1 MTEPTNFTLPKK
13 PRVREKEAP
22 PDARKVSVLPIR
34 AGKDERLHGATL
46 RCLIVLCSYCNR
58 AGLTWVS
65 QKKLAEDLKVSRQAI
80 TKQMALLRS
89 YGYVEIARKGFKGE
103 RSNTLRV
110 IFDDSVT
117 MDDAIALTSSIEDTR
132 PPIIKYEQEKQM
144 EEVDR
149 KGQQR
154 IAQIIKDAIKPV
166 KPRKEYTMPKDGQ
179 TITTKR
185 IKADIEKAKQR
196 RSKATHMQPPE
207 VAIESNQQVANKP
220 VDNSLHRQ
228 PLEVARVA
236 TSEGSAEH
244 SLNTIKK
251 YLKEDCIKSLIS
263 SGLSEEQIE
272 LNLDVLLEAYRT
284 EGLTPNPDRLAA
296 EILQLSRVG

>member
-1 MTEPTNFTLPKK
+1 MTEPVGFTLPKK
-13 PRVREKEAP
+13 PRVKQQEAP

-179 TITTKR
+179 SITTKR

-196 RSKATHMQPPE
+196 RSKDSHTQPPE
-207 VAIESNQQVANKP
+207 VANESNQQVANEP